1 MKANGTEAQKH
12 AVALAYF
19 RTDNSSSVGYI
30 LKIHVINVGN
40 ELMNLPSHTF
50 TTTKKSSNLITKGN

>member
-30 LKIHVINVGN
+30 LKIHVINERTN
-40 ELMNLPSHTF
+40 ESSISYF
-50 TTTKKSSNLITKGN
+50 YYDKKIF

>member
-1 MKANGTEAQKH
+1 MQRKSKMKANGTEAQKH

-30 LKIHVINVGN
+30 LKIHVINERTN
-40 ELMNLPSHTF
+40 ESSISYF
-50 TTTKKSSNLITKGN
+50 YYDKKIF